1 MLKVS
6 TWIGSASVAGF
17 LLLPS
22 ENPREAEGFLQ
33 LFELVSFLASSEE
46 HDGLF
51 MAPVLHSFLPTGGG
65 FEHAANLSASD
76 MESFS

>member
-1 MLKVS
+1 MDRIS
-6 TWIGSASVAGF
+6 FSCRF
-17 LLLPS
+17 LAAPI
-22 ENPREAEGFLQ
+22 PREAEGFLQ
-33 LFELVSFLASSEE
+33 LFELVSLFASSEE

-76 MESFS
+76 MESLS